1 MNTDMNF
8 DSKKDKSALKKEL
21 DVFFS
26 SVHGNNKYV
35 FGEGDVNSRIVFI
48 GEAPGADEEA
58 SGRPFVGKAGK
69 NLSAFLTSAGI
80 ERSNIYITN
89 AVKFRPVKINEKT
102 GRASNRTPTSDE
114 ISFYR
119 EWLIKELAVI
129 APSLVVTLGNTPLFA
144 VTGNKALKIS
154 SVHGELFEH
163 HDATYNL
170 SFKLMP
176 FYHPAAII
184 YRRKLISE
192 YEKDMAKFVEAAKNI
207 VSAE

>member
-1 MNTDMNF
+1 MNTDISF
-8 DSKKDKSALKKEL
+8 DGKKDKVALKKEL
-21 DVFFS
+21 DGFFS

-35 FGEGDVNSRIVFI
+35 LGEGDVNSRIVFI
-48 GEAPGADEEA
+48 GEAPGAEEEA
-58 SGRPFVGKAGK
+58 SGHPFVGKAGK

-80 ERSNIYITN
+80 ERNNIYITN

-114 ISFYR
+114 INLYR
-119 EWLIKELAVI
+119 EWLLKELAVI
-129 APSLVVTLGNTPLFA
+129 SPSLVVTLGNTPLFA

-163 HDATYNL
+163 NDAAYKL

-184 YRRKLISE
+184 YRRELISE
-192 YEKDMAKFVEAAKNI
+192 YEKDMAKFAEAAKNI